1 MRWLQGLQA
10 VTTFFQLSA
19 PPRDKGDDMVA
30 GQQVRPLLAAAVA
43 AEMAVALEEQ
53 GVGQC
58 RGQRF
63 PAARIASAQLK
74 DAADADRGTFAGEA
88 RVTAVKREMEVAKFA
103 FYPSG
108 CLAGDCILPGDPA
121 AGPG

>member
-1 MRWLQGLQA
+1 
-10 VTTFFQLSA
+10 
-19 PPRDKGDDMVA
+19 
-30 GQQVRPLLAAAVA
+30 
-43 AEMAVALEEQ
+43 MAVALEEQ

-63 PAARIASAQLK
+63 PARIASAQRK

-108 CLAGDCILPGDPA
+108 CLAGDRIPPGDPA
-121 AGPG
+121 AGPR